1 MAQLGGVFDATQ
13 VQPQEA
19 FSVIPAGKYKAQI
32 VASEVRATNN
42 GAGQYLWF
50 EMEILDG
57 EAQGRKLWDRLNLW
71 NDNATAVEIAQ
82 RTLSAMCHATGQLH
96 VEDSEALHFKPM
108 LVTVRVRPAGPGKDG
123 KQYDASNEIRGYESP
138 HGVSHTGGTPAPA
151 ATPGTMAST
160 TPSSPA
166 PAPSAA
172 SMPWKR
178 K

>member
-1 MAQLGGVFDATQ
+1 MAVLGAVFDATQ

-19 FSVIPAGKYKAQI
+19 FSIIPGGKYKAHI
-32 VASEVRATNN
+32 IASEIRATNN

-57 EAQGRKLWDRLNLW
+57 EHAGRKLWDRLNLW
-71 NDNATAVEIAQ
+71 NDNATAVDIAQ

-123 KQYDASNEIRGYESP
+123 KQYDASNEIRGYEAVNGAAP
-138 HGVSHTGGTPAPA
+138 AQAAPA
-151 ATPGTMAST
+151 AAVQQAAA
-160 TPSSPA
+160 PA

-172 SMPWKR
+172 AMPWKR